1 MMFAGFNQREQDT
14 AGLGPYIIAMKEPV
28 LSANNEGFDRSLTS
42 IVVDFKSPI
51 LQIKS
56 KGIPMVQWVKYSGTQ
71 WALGK
76 DFKRVFIQQRFD
88 ICGL

>member
-1 MMFAGFNQREQDT
+1 MCLSDMSQCIFKPSKGIDTMMFAGFNQREQDT

-56 KGIPMVQWVKYSGTQ
+56 KGIPMVQ
-71 WALGK
+71 
-76 DFKRVFIQQRFD
+76 
-88 ICGL
+88 